1 MKKRP
6 EVKVEVGSHTDS
18 REEDN
23 YNLWLSDRRAKR
35 TVEYIIAAGI
45 EPERISGK
53 GYGETQL
60 INKCANGII
69 CSDRDHQLNR
79 RSEFILIE

>member
-1 MKKRP
+1 MQKRP
-6 EVKVEVGSHTDS
+6 EVNIEIGSHTDS

-35 TVEYIIAAGI
+35 TVSYIVSQGI
-45 EPERISGK
+45 DESRISGK

-60 INKCANGII
+60 INRCANGVI
-69 CSDRDHQLNR
+69 CSGKDHQLNR
-79 RSEFILIE
+79 RSEFIIVD